1 MLPSLAFYWL
11 YFHFIW
17 YNSNKTELVLKIA
30 GARWLFCHQNFLGFT
45 DRSYNFCHRWFSKL
59 PVLQN
64 FHVSYDQGGSVWVSP
79 RDSSKLSTKKKEKR
93 GRIKHFTEGKFYC
106 LINNIL
112 NFRDNS
118 DKSKLQKK
126 RDIEQLL
133 SFRHSLGLEVQT
145 PSGR

>member
-1 MLPSLAFYWL
+1 M
-11 YFHFIW
+11 
-17 YNSNKTELVLKIA
+17 
-30 GARWLFCHQNFLGFT
+30 
-45 DRSYNFCHRWFSKL
+45 
-59 PVLQN
+59 
-64 FHVSYDQGGSVWVSP
+64 SP
-79 RDSSKLSTKKKEKR
+79 RDSSKLSTKKKKKRKEKH
-93 GRIKHFTEGKFYC
+93 GRIKHFTEGKFYY